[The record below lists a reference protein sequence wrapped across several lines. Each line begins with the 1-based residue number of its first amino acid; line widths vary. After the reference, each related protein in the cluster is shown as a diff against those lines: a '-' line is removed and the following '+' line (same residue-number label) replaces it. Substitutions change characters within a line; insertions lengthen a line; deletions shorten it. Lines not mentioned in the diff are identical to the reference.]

1 MVKVAAE
8 INNLA
13 DVYNWNITRIASA
26 FRMDRG
32 TVRRRLREA
41 GVLPAGTKNGISTYA
56 LKDVGPALFGEVIS
70 AADDAINPDNLMPKD
85 RKDWYQSENERIKF
99 EKELRMLVPVEEVH
113 REMSSL
119 AKSVV
124 NSLDSLPDL
133 LERDAGLPPAMIE
146 VVERI
151 IDNVREQMYRAVLE
165 DEGEPDE

>member
-1 MVKVAAE
+1 
-8 INNLA
+8 
-13 DVYNWNITRIASA
+13 
-26 FRMDRG
+26 
-32 TVRRRLREA
+32 
-41 GVLPAGTKNGISTYA
+41 GISTYA

-165 DEGEPDE
+165 DE